1 MIRRY
6 LIGTTTGCAC
16 NRGTLDRLRPIWDTL
31 ARQVKGTGRWGP
43 ARFGGLM
50 LLFFSYARPDRPRVE
65 SLVTRLRQ
73 AQIDVWLDSDL
84 VGGWPWWDKILGQI
98 RSCDVDVAA
107 VSRASIDSEACRS
120 EREYAARLGK
130 PILPLALERVPPGL
144 FPADIARIQ
153 VIDYIRPDETAAL
166 KLARAIFAYP
176 EGRALPNPLPAPPD
190 MPQTRYS
197 DLNDLIRKRTLTREE
212 QLGILVRLE
221 EALGPTS
228 HDDDRQTAAEMLGIM
243 AERQDLYEQAARKI
257 EALQAQVRGGGRRTR
272 QKPPPKAQP
281 PKPPP
286 SQPRT
291 SQPRPSQPRPSQ
303 PRPAATPGAVNVHR
317 GMAIT
322 TAVIT
327 FLTIFLAPIGIAA
340 LVYYNRAKVKLGV
353 GDIIGAR
360 KDSSRVA
367 AAFWVAVAIWVVI
380 IIVEIAVAASQHGT
394 TSTAMIISAVQP

>member
-1 MIRRY
+1 
-6 LIGTTTGCAC
+6 
-16 NRGTLDRLRPIWDTL
+16 
-31 ARQVKGTGRWGP
+31 
-43 ARFGGLM
+43 M

-98 RSCDVDVAA
+98 RSCDVVVAA

-120 EREYAARLGK
+120 ERDYAARLGK
-130 PILPLALERVPPGL
+130 PIVPLALERVPPGL

-221 EALGPTS
+221 EALGASS
-228 HDDDRQTAAEMLGIM
+228 HEDDRQTAAEMLGIM
-243 AERQDLYEQAARKI
+243 AQRQDLYEQAARKI
-257 EALQAQVRGGGRRTR
+257 ETLQAQVRGGGRRTR
-272 QKPPPKAQP
+272 QKPPPKAPP
-281 PKPPP
+281 PKPP
-286 SQPRT
+286 
-291 SQPRPSQPRPSQ
+291 PSQPRPSQ
-303 PRPAATPGAVNVHR
+303 PRPTAAPGAVNVHR

-327 FLTIFLAPIGIAA
+327 FITIFLAPIGVAA
-340 LVYYNRAKVKLGV
+340 LIYYNRAKVKLGA
-353 GDIIGAR
+353 GDIAGAR

-367 AAFWVAVAIWVVI
+367 AAFWIAVAVWVVL

-394 TSTAMIISAVQP
+394 TSTAMIISAGQP